1 MLALGVPARRVAV
14 GGGTLPH
21 RAGLLAH
28 ARAARLVA
36 GPERWGVC
44 WIVIQVAVWERRG
57 TRQGRGSVAEVE
69 GDGDSFVALDSCLP
83 LIVEGNRVPH
93 GGAQRGSGGT
103 GAGCAFQGVGG
114 ADFAAGFAASGG
126 AAEA

>member
-1 MLALGVPARRVAV
+1 MLALGVPGAARRRGRDSAPSR
-14 GGGTLPH
+14 G
-21 RAGLLAH
+21 LAH
-28 ARAARLVA
+28 ASGGRSGAM
-36 GPERWGVC
+36 GVC
-44 WIVIQVAVWERRG
+44 WIVIQVAVWVRRG

-83 LIVEGNRVPH
+83 LIVEGNCVPH

-103 GAGCAFQGVGG
+103 GAGCACQGVGS